1 MLDCYFKKYYQI
13 DCPGCGMQRAFF
25 SLLEGDFTSSFHH
38 NAALL
43 PLIFTFSL
51 LFFQLIFKTKKGGLF
66 IVIAFSLT
74 AFTMF
79 TQLLTKWIF

>member
-25 SLLEGDFTSSFHH
+25 SLLEGDIKSSLHH

-43 PLIFTFSL
+43 PLILTFSL
-51 LFFQLIFKTKKGGLF
+51 LLFQLIFKTKKGGLF
-66 IVIAFSLT
+66 IVLAFSLT